1 MKRCGRCG
9 VEKPLDEFHRWNQ
22 RDGPQFLCKPCRKEY
37 DRDYH
42 ARNRERLVA
51 LAKKR
56 QQRFL
61 EWHRQ
66 LKSTTPCADC
76 GGYFHFA
83 VMAWDH
89 LPGTHKVAE
98 VSTLLRK
105 GSSRKVREEIDKCEL
120 VCANCHALRSY
131 SRIGA

>member
-1 MKRCGRCG
+1 M
-9 VEKPLDEFHRWNQ
+9 DEFHRG
-22 RDGPQFLCKPCRKEY
+22 RRGGPQLWCKACRKVY

-56 QQRFL
+56 QQRLL

-83 VMAWDH
+83 AMAWDH
-89 LPGTHKVAE
+89 LPGTDKVAE

-105 GSSRKVREEIDKCEL
+105 GSSRKLRDEIAKCEL

>member
-1 MKRCGRCG
+1 

-22 RDGPQFLCKPCRKEY
+22 RDGRQFLCKPCRKEY
-37 DRDYH
+37 DRDYQ

-51 LAKKR
+51 LAQKR

-66 LKSTTPCADC
+66 LKSTTSCADC